1 MSWRDRL
8 RTLFVSG
15 EIEENPDE
23 PVEIGVV
30 PIGRGPIAVEK
41 LREAGY
47 DAGGHDAFN
56 IVTNVASGYRILVPR
71 HQSEDAVVF
80 LDGLFSER

>member
-15 EIEENPDE
+15 EITEDPDE

-30 PIGRGPIAVEK
+30 PIARGPLAVAH
-41 LREAGY
+41 LREAGFE
-47 DAGGHDAFN
+47 AGGHDAFN
-56 IVTNVASGYRILVPR
+56 IVSNVASGYRILVPR
-71 HQSEDAVVF
+71 HQSEAAVTV
-80 LDGLFSER
+80 LGDWLQT

>member
-8 RTLFVSG
+8 STLFVSG
-15 EIEENPDE
+15 QIEENPDE

-30 PIGRGPIAVEK
+30 AIGRGPIAVQQ
-41 LREAGY
+41 LRDCGY

-56 IVTNVASGYRILVPR
+56 IMSNVASGYRILVPR
-71 HQSEDAVVF
+71 HQSEAAVAA
-80 LDGLFSER
+80 LDEILQAD

>member
-23 PVEIGVV
+23 PVEIAVL
-30 PIGRGPIAVEK
+30 PIARGPIAVQQ
-41 LREAGY
+41 LQEAGFTV
-47 DAGGHDAFN
+47 GGHDAFN
-56 IVTNVASGYRILVPR
+56 IVSNVASGYRVLVPR
-71 HQSEDAVVF
+71 HQSDAASAL
-80 LDGLFSER
+80 LDEILRDE

>member
-8 RTLFVSG
+8 STLFLSG
-15 EIEENPDE
+15 PISEDPDE
-23 PVEIGVV
+23 PIEVGVV
-30 PIGRGPIAVEK
+30 PIGKGPLAVTH
-41 LREAGY
+41 LREVGF

-71 HQSEDAVVF
+71 HQSEAAVTE
-80 LDGLFSER
+80 LGDWLAR